1 MGSLYLYKEK
11 RMVVYKA
18 CDDSTSFSWSL
29 EYHNNSILF
38 GGVLQTGTRG
48 RMRSALLTPW
58 SVIAP
63 GTWWR
68 ETWRLHCKWTLREE
82 KTKTKKNKNKKK
94 DTYWTGVLP
103 VLINITLL
111 TQCVFLYDCGITY
124 SKPWH
129 IKGKND
135 PT

>member
-1 MGSLYLYKEK
+1 MEEFFKQEQEEEWGVPFWHPGPSLPL
-11 RMVVYKA
+11 V
-18 CDDSTSFSWSL
+18 CD
-29 EYHNNSILF
+29 
-38 GGVLQTGTRG
+38 
-48 RMRSALLTPW
+48 
-58 SVIAP
+58 
-63 GTWWR
+63 
-68 ETWRLHCKWTLREE
+68 EE
-82 KTKTKKNKNKKK
+82 KPEDFIANGHEGNKQTKK
-94 DTYWTGVLP
+94 DTCWTRVLP